1 MGYGSS
7 LPGNLRKM
15 CQSPMTERKIAAT
28 NQSQIDSR
36 KNLFF
41 LLQTLARQAQ
51 ARAAASKS
59 PSQSFITDEQIEEY
73 ARRNQIVM

>member
-1 MGYGSS
+1 MVSDRS
-7 LPGNLRKM
+7 N
-15 CQSPMTERKIAAT
+15 AAT
-28 NQSQIDSR
+28 NQPQIDSR

-59 PSQSFITDEQIEEY
+59 SLESSITDEQIEEY
-73 ARRNQIVM
+73 VRLNQIVM